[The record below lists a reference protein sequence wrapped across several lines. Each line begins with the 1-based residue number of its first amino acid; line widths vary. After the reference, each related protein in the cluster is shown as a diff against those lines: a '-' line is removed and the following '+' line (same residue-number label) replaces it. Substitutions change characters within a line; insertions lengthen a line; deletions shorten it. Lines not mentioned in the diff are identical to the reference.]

1 VSAPTI
7 AKTLRSDAR
16 RNRAALVASAR
27 ELFGREGIDVPV
39 EEITQ
44 HAGLGMGTLYRHFP
58 TKDDLIDAVLEDSFA
73 EILRLA
79 EEAVADTD
87 AWAGFTGFLER
98 ALELH
103 AQNRGVKDMLA
114 SRQHGAQH
122 AAAMRRRIRP
132 LLARLVERAQEQG
145 TLRADFTPQDLP
157 LLFWS
162 SGRVVEATAKVAPG
176 AWRRYLGLMLDGL
189 RAEAATPLPEPAL
202 TPAQVTRAQGARGT

>member
-16 RNRAALVASAR
+16 RNRAALIASAR
-27 ELFGREGIDVPV
+27 ELFGREGVDVSV

-58 TKDDLIDAVLEDSFA
+58 TKRDLIDAVLEDAYA

-79 EEAVADTD
+79 EEAVAEAD
-87 AWAGFTGFLER
+87 AWTGFTGFLER
-98 ALELH
+98 TLELH
-103 AQNRGVKDMLA
+103 AQNRGVKDILA
-114 SRQHGAQH
+114 SRQHSARH
-122 AAAMRRRIRP
+122 AEAMRRRIRP

-145 TLRADFTPQDLP
+145 TLRADFTPEDLP

-162 SGRVVEATAKVAPG
+162 AGRVVEATVKVAPG

-202 TPAQVTRAQGARGT
+202 TRAQVTRAQGARGT

>member
-7 AKTLRSDAR
+7 AKSLRSDAR

-27 ELFGREGIDVPV
+27 ELFGREGVDVPV

-58 TKDDLIDAVLEDSFA
+58 TKDELIDAVLEDAFA

-79 EEAVADTD
+79 EEAVAEAD

-122 AAAMRRRIRP
+122 ADAMRRRIRP

-145 TLRADFTPQDLP
+145 ALRADFMPEDLP

-162 SGRVVEATAKVAPG
+162 AGRVIEVTAKVAPG
-176 AWRRYLGLMLDGL
+176 AWRRYLGLILDGL
-189 RAEAATPLPEPAL
+189 RAEAATPLHEPPL
-202 TPAQVTRAQGARGT
+202 TRAQVTRARGARGT